1 MATQATT
8 LTRPLAPASAGVM
21 LPAFTLWWREI
32 VRFYRQPTRV
42 VGVLAS
48 PLVFWL
54 VIGSGFGTSFRS
66 GGGPGQQHY
75 LDYFYPGALIMIV
88 LFTSIFTMMS
98 VIEDRKE
105 GFLLSVL
112 VAPVPR
118 TAIVLGKV
126 LGGTTLSAVQGL
138 IFLIFAPFAGV
149 HLELAQV
156 LLAAVV
162 VFLVSFALTAL
173 GFAIAWPMDS
183 SQAFH
188 GIVNLFLIP
197 LWLLSGAL
205 FPIQNASKW
214 IKVIMRLNPL
224 TYGVEAL
231 RGLLYP
237 GAETTFPLPSAMATL
252 RSVFAGNVW
261 TRITDGKPPH
271 HEARR
276 LIVGNSIAEQYA
288 FFPALNATLNGTSAA
303 LLLTGRSPDCSRAHC
318 RTPRLHDCC
327 GSCVGSVSGVL
338 SILPLQSRKHSI
350 PGRGMGT
357 SRLFHDSDFPCHTG
371 DRHRAAGDH
380 HFDSRAEGA
389 VSAASGDRA
398 LDVAFVDVCFRHG
411 CDCLFHALPMV
422 PAQLVASDG
431 DSSR

>member
-8 LTRPLAPASAGVM
+8 LARPMATASAGVM

-66 GGGPGQQHY
+66 GVGPGQQHY

-126 LGGTTLSAVQGL
+126 LGGTTLSAIQGM
-138 IFLIFAPFAGV
+138 IFQIFAPFAGV
-149 HLELAQV
+149 HLGLVQV

-205 FPIQNASKW
+205 FPLEGASGW
-214 IKVIMRLNPL
+214 IRVIMRLNPL

-237 GAETTFPLPSAMATL
+237 GAETTFPLSSAMATL
-252 RSVFAGNVW
+252 VLFSLVMFGLAFLMANRRTRSSLA
-261 TRITDGKPPH
+261 
-271 HEARR
+271 
-276 LIVGNSIAEQYA
+276 
-288 FFPALNATLNGTSAA
+288 
-303 LLLTGRSPDCSRAHC
+303 
-318 RTPRLHDCC
+318 
-327 GSCVGSVSGVL
+327 
-338 SILPLQSRKHSI
+338 
-350 PGRGMGT
+350 
-357 SRLFHDSDFPCHTG
+357 
-371 DRHRAAGDH
+371 
-380 HFDSRAEGA
+380 
-389 VSAASGDRA
+389 
-398 LDVAFVDVCFRHG
+398 
-411 CDCLFHALPMV
+411 
-422 PAQLVASDG
+422 
-431 DSSR
+431 

>member
-8 LTRPLAPASAGVM
+8 LSRPLGRPASAGVL

-32 VRFYRQPTRV
+32 VRFYRQTTRV
-42 VGVLAS
+42 IGVLAS

-126 LGGTTLSAVQGL
+126 LGGTTLAAVQGM

-149 HLELAQV
+149 HLQLVQV
-156 LLAAVV
+156 LLVFVV
-162 VFLVSFALTAL
+162 VFLVSFSLTAL

-205 FPIQNASKW
+205 FPMGGASGW
-214 IKVIMRLNPL
+214 IRVIMRLNPL
-224 TYGVEAL
+224 TYGVEGL
-231 RGLLYP
+231 RALLYP
-237 GAETTFPLPSAMATL
+237 GAESMFPLGSSVATL
-252 RSVFAGNVW
+252 LLFSLVMFG
-261 TRITDGKPPH
+261 
-271 HEARR
+271 
-276 LIVGNSIAEQYA
+276 L
-288 FFPALNATLNGTSAA
+288 A
-303 LLLTGRSPDCSRAHC
+303 LLMANR
-318 RTPRLHDCC
+318 RTTRP
-327 GSCVGSVSGVL
+327 
-338 SILPLQSRKHSI
+338 
-350 PGRGMGT
+350 
-357 SRLFHDSDFPCHTG
+357 
-371 DRHRAAGDH
+371 AA
-380 HFDSRAEGA
+380 
-389 VSAASGDRA
+389 
-398 LDVAFVDVCFRHG
+398 
-411 CDCLFHALPMV
+411 
-422 PAQLVASDG
+422 
-431 DSSR
+431 